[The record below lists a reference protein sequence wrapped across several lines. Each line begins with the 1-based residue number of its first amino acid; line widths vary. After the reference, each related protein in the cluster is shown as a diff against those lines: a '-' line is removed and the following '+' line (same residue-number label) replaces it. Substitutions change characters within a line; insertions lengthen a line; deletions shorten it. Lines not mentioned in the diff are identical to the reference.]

1 MRGGGVGA
9 FHIFCYVPVPDSS
22 FGDGGQR
29 GEVPGPSDRRA
40 IYAVLRGAWTLRR
53 LRDEASPQI
62 MHLFEPRVTVPS
74 P

>member
-1 MRGGGVGA
+1 VLELSIFSVMFLFRIRVSGTGGKG
-9 FHIFCYVPVPDSS
+9 
-22 FGDGGQR
+22 